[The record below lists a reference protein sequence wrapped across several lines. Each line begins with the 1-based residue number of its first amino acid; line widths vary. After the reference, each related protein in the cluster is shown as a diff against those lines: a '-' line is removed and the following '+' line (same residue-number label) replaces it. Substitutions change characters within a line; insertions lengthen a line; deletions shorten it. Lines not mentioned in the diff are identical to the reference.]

1 MPENINN
8 IQQELAQ
15 ITSPLNAMHLS
26 QLTAYAYGLPPLF
39 FCSQYYELNDESI
52 IEQCNQRLVKL
63 ISGDETTLSQ
73 INKLLVDKEYF
84 DAEEA
89 RLRVAPSDSE

>member
-8 IQQELAQ
+8 IQQELVQ

-89 RLRVAPSDSE
+89 RLRVAPTPVE